1 MGVGEVSVMGAARIV
16 TREWGVAD
24 VQQEV
29 GR

>member
-1 MGVGEVSVMGAARIV
+1 MVVGEISVMGAARIV
-16 TREWGVAD
+16 ARELGVAD